1 MAFVS
6 FGNLDERRQHWFSCL
21 LADAAAADPPAGSL
35 RIMMKS
41 FVRQL
46 RLLGW
51 VVALSAA
58 AACKGSAAATPTT
71 PSEPAAATHR
81 AVVLGDSLAV
91 SPSRADSF
99 PAQLQRR
106 VETAGRAW
114 VVVNAGVSGDTTED
128 GLRRFDAAVS
138 ADARVLVLALG
149 ANDGL
154 RGVDVAA
161 MQANLAQMI
170 ERAQARGIRVLL
182 CGMETP
188 PSRGWAYTL
197 EFHQVFPRLAARYSV
212 PLVPFLLAGVALNPE
227 MNGPDEIH
235 PNAAGARR
243 IADTV
248 WPHLEPLLQATEA
261 APARSR

>member
-1 MAFVS
+1 
-6 FGNLDERRQHWFSCL
+6 
-21 LADAAAADPPAGSL
+21 
-35 RIMMKS
+35 MMTS
-41 FVRQL
+41 YLRQL
-46 RLLGW
+46 SFCGW

-58 AACKGSAAATPTT
+58 ASCNGRAAATPTT
-71 PSEPAAATHR
+71 STEPAPAATHR
-81 AVVLGDSLAV
+81 VVVLGDSLAV
-91 SPSRADSF
+91 SPSRAEGF

-106 VETAGRAW
+106 IETAGRRW
-114 VVVNAGVSGDTTED
+114 IVDNAGVSGDTTED
-128 GLRRFDAAVS
+128 GLRRFNTAVPPE
-138 ADARVLVLALG
+138 ARVLVLALG

-154 RGVDVAA
+154 RGIDVDA

-188 PSRGWAYTL
+188 PSRGWAYTV
-197 EFHQVFPRLAARYSV
+197 EFHQVFPRLAARYAV

-243 IADTV
+243 IADSV
-248 WPHLEPLLQATEA
+248 WPHLEPLLQAAEA